1 MQPRWVHLASTIN
14 NGRILCPC
22 HVSWFDVKTG
32 QPTPGA
38 PAKAPLPHLGW
49 VLMDGA
55 GNLVASQA
63 AGGDMTGEIDLAQA
77 GGYGVYI
84 AKQFEEMA

>member
-1 MQPRWVHLASTIN
+1 TVASTIN

-32 QPTPGA
+32 KPDPGA
-38 PAKAPLPHLGW
+38 PAKIPLPRIGW
-49 VLMDGA
+49 VLKDPV
-55 GNLVASQA
+55 GNIVASQRPD
-63 AGGDMTGEIDLAQA
+63 GSIEGSVDVAQA
-77 GGYGVYI
+77 AGYGVYI